1 VEVVV
6 QTRREQVRAYR
17 FVTRR
22 IVSALLSGEPE
33 TTDLPMRR
41 LGLALFSS
49 VMFAAVVLAGVG
61 AYGLLRPGGGT
72 PEPNTLIIERETGAR
87 YVYQDDHRL
96 YPVLNYASARLI
108 LGVANP
114 EIRTMSQKSLRSLP
128 RGRPVGISGAPD
140 ELPDR
145 SALLGL
151 PWSVCSAPR
160 SLDIPAP
167 ATHLLVGS
175 QPAGGTVIG
184 DDALL
189 VAVDADRYLIWHDLR
204 LKVRDRGVLAT
215 LGFSSAIAIPVGQA
229 LINGIT
235 AGPDLAPFQLRDVG
249 KPSSRRIKGQT
260 PLIGQVY
267 HVGDQHYVL
276 TAEGL
281 VTIGEVS
288 ALLFRAGGVTD
299 EEITAVEA
307 GRNQVDRRVEPEG
320 LPLAVPQ
327 LHAVTSVQSAVCA
340 GYRGGADTARRTVT
354 VEVFD
359 RVPSELSVST
369 SDLASQVIGGVRTAD
384 RVAVAGG
391 HGALVQALPAAG
403 ATAAGATVYLVT
415 DQGIKYALATRAPDA
430 KTALGYGEVTPV
442 QVPSS
447 LLALIPTGPTL
458 DPAAARSFTGR
469 PAAPA
474 PTSGSPRPPSSP
486 SPSPGQSRPPSSPP
500 PTSPQPS
507 STLR

>member
-49 VMFAAVVLAGVG
+49 ILFAAIVLAGVG
-61 AYGLLRPGGGT
+61 AYGLIVPGGGT
-72 PEPNTLIIERETGAR
+72 PKPNTLIVERETGAR
-87 YVYQDDHRL
+87 YVYQQDRL
-96 YPVLNYASARLI
+96 FPVLNYASARLI

-114 EIRTMSQKSLRSLP
+114 EVRLMSQRSLRSLP

-140 ELPDR
+140 ALPDS

-160 SLDIPAP
+160 SPDVPAP
-167 ATHLLVGS
+167 VTHLLVGS
-175 QPAGGTVIG
+175 QPSGGVAIG
-184 DDALL
+184 GDNALL
-189 VAVDADRYLIWHDLR
+189 VAVDADRYLIWHNLR
-204 LKVRDRGVLAT
+204 LKVRDRGVLAA
-215 LGFSSAIAIPVGQA
+215 LGYSSAFAIPVGPA
-229 LINGIT
+229 LINAIT
-235 AGPDLAPFQLRDVG
+235 AGPELAPFQLRDAG
-249 KPSSRRIKGQT
+249 KPSTRRIKGQT

-267 HVGDQHYVL
+267 HVGHQHYVL
-276 TAEGL
+276 TADGL

-288 ALLFRAGGVTD
+288 TLLFLAGGVTD
-299 EEITAVEA
+299 QEITAVEA
-307 GRNQVDRRVEPEG
+307 GRNQVDRRAEAEG
-320 LPLAVPQ
+320 FPSTVPRLRAVNN
-327 LHAVTSVQSAVCA
+327 VQSAVCA
-340 GYRGGADTARRTVT
+340 HYRGGTDAAHRTIT

-359 RVPSELSVST
+359 RVPGKLSVST
-369 SDLASQVIGGVRTAD
+369 SDLVGQVTGGVRTAD
-384 RVAVAGG
+384 RVAVDGG

-415 DQGIKYALATRAPDA
+415 DQGIKYALATRSDA
-430 KTALGYGEVTPV
+430 KTALGYGEVTPLE
-442 QVPSS
+442 VPSA

-458 DPAAARSFTGR
+458 DPVAARSFTGR
-469 PAAPA
+469 PNPA
-474 PTSGSPRPPSSP
+474 PTSGSPRPSSP
-486 SPSPGQSRPPSSPP
+486 SPSPGSSRPPSVPP
-500 PTSPQPS
+500 SVSAKPS
-507 STLR
+507 SSLG